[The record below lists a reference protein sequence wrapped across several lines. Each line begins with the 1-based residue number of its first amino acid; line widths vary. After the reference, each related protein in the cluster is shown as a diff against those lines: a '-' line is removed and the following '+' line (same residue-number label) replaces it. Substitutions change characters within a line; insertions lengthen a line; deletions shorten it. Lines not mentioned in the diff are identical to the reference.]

1 MARIL
6 VIEDHEEVGKII
18 KNILTIDGHVVDTA
32 QDGAEGIRIAG
43 KNNYH
48 IVITDIFMPE
58 KDGLDVIRFLRA
70 TYKKIGII
78 AITGGATKVGV
89 DCIDDIALILGAD
102 RVLLKVLD
110 YDLLRSTVNELV
122 GNYGLF
128 VSTDDR
134 IKS

>member
-6 VIEDHEEVGKII
+6 VIEDHEDVGTILKT
-18 KNILTIDGHVVDTA
+18 ILTIDGHEVDTA

-43 KNNYH
+43 KNAYN
-48 IVITDIFMPE
+48 IVITDIYMPE

-78 AITGGATKVGV
+78 AITGGATKFGV

-102 RVLLKVLD
+102 RVLFKVLD

-122 GNYGLF
+122 ESYGFF
-128 VSTDDR
+128 VSTDDM
-134 IKS
+134 IKC